1 MKLCVVS
8 RNADATGVARAVV
21 TAARSEQITFL
32 AASLA
37 YYTFVSL
44 MPLLLLALVVASA
57 LGGEAL
63 AGAVVAQLGAVLSP
77 SGEQVLLDS
86 LTGASGRAGATV
98 AGLGVLVW
106 GALKLFRGLNVA
118 FGQVYGTAESSS
130 FVNQVTDATIA
141 LVAVGAGVGVA
152 AGVNVLVGFVPGRL
166 TAALGTP
173 ILAVTLTIT
182 FLPLYVI
189 LPDVPVSVREAVPG
203 AVLAGGGWAVLS
215 TVFRLYATS
224 AGSFQLYGVIGGV
237 LLLVTWFY
245 VGSLVL
251 LAGVVLNAVL
261 ASRDD
266 GNRQLQQE
274 PPRGVGQRGMSDEHG
289 GAPDD
294 GDDDADANA
303 TATGP
308 DERDVRAELS
318 ELRSKLD
325 EFEKDV
331 DDRTVRREEIE
342 RDLKRYVR
350 RRVGRGH
357 ATGWGPYLVLLYG
370 TAMTIGAFYFL
381 GGGWAIL
388 AMLVIWLS
396 TLGLYALMLL
406 VGVGVTM
413 AGLPG
418 RLRNTVEEFR
428 S

>member
-1 MKLCVVS
+1 MS
-8 RNADATGVARAVV
+8 RNADATSVLRAVV
-21 TAARSEQITFL
+21 SAARSEGITFL

-44 MPLLLLALVVASA
+44 MPLLLLALVIAAAV
-57 LGGEAL
+57 GGEVL
-63 AGAVVAQLGAVLSP
+63 AARVVAQLGSVLSP
-77 SGEQVLLDS
+77 SGEQLLLES
-86 LTGASGRAGATV
+86 LRGARGRTGATV
-98 AGLGVLVW
+98 AGVAVLVW

-118 FGQVYGTAESSS
+118 FGQVYGTAESST
-130 FVNQVTDATIA
+130 FVDQVVDATVA

-152 AGVNVLVGFVPGRL
+152 AGVNVLVGLVPGRL
-166 TAALGTP
+166 TTALGMP
-173 ILAVTLTIT
+173 ILALTLSIT

-203 AVLAGGGWAVLS
+203 AVLAGSGWALLS
-215 TVFRLYATS
+215 SVFRLYAAI
-224 AGSFQLYGVIGGV
+224 AGNFQLYGVIGGV

-245 VGSLVL
+245 VGSVIL

-261 ASRDD
+261 AGRDD

-294 GDDDADANA
+294 DGDGNG

-308 DERDVRAELS
+308 DEDVEAELA
-318 ELRSKLD
+318 ELRSKL
-325 EFEKDV
+325 EAFEADV
-331 DDRTVRREEIE
+331 DDRTVHREEIE

-350 RRVGRGH
+350 RRVRRGH

-370 TAMTIGAFYFL
+370 TVMTLGAFYFL

-388 AMLVIWLS
+388 AMLVVWLS
-396 TLGLYALMLL
+396 TLGLYALMVL
-406 VGVGVTM
+406 VGIGVTA

-418 RLRNTVEEFR
+418 RLRDAVEEFR
-428 S
+428 D

>member
-1 MKLCVVS
+1 MS

-21 TAARSEQITFL
+21 AAARSEQITFL

-44 MPLLLLALVVASA
+44 MPLLLLAIVIATA
-57 LGGEAL
+57 LGGDAL
-63 AGAVVAQLGAVLSP
+63 AASVVGQLGTILSP
-77 SGEQVLLDS
+77 SGEQILLES

-98 AGLGVLVW
+98 AGVVVLVW

-118 FGQVYGTAESSS
+118 FGQVYGTAESSTL
-130 FVNQVTDATIA
+130 VDQVVDATVA
-141 LVAVGAGVGVA
+141 LVAVGVGVGVA
-152 AGVNVLVGFVPGRL
+152 AGVNVAVGYLPNRLV
-166 TAALGTP
+166 AALGIP
-173 ILAVTLTIT
+173 ILALALTIT

-189 LPDVPVSVREAVPG
+189 LPDVPVGIREAVPG
-203 AVLAGGGWAVLS
+203 AVLAGGGWALLS
-215 TVFRLYATS
+215 SGFRIYAQN
-224 AGSFQLYGVIGGV
+224 AGGFQLYGVIGGV

-245 VGSLVL
+245 VGGLVL
-251 LAGVVLNAVL
+251 LSGAVLNAVL
-261 ASRDD
+261 ADRDD

-274 PPRGVGQRGMSDEHG
+274 PQRGIGQRASMSDEHG
-289 GAPDD
+289 DAPDD
-294 GDDDADANA
+294 GDDGADVNA

-308 DERDVRAELS
+308 DEESDVEAELA

-325 EFEKDV
+325 EFEEDI
-331 DDRTVRREEIE
+331 DDRTVHREEIE
-342 RDLKRYVR
+342 HDLERYVR
-350 RRVGRGH
+350 RRVRRGH

-381 GGGWAIL
+381 DGGWAIL

-396 TLGLYALMLL
+396 TLGLYTLMVL
-406 VGVGVTM
+406 VGLGITV

-418 RLRNTVEEFR
+418 RLRAAVESFR